1 MDIDKKLYTIE
12 KELELYEDANEPDT
26 RLEIKQNINSMIK
39 EIRQYF
45 QSNDKKVPTDTEQSL
60 KDFEEVLS
68 Y

>member
-1 MDIDKKLYTIE
+1 MDVDKKLYNIE
-12 KELELYEDANEPDT
+12 KELEMYEEANEPDS

-45 QSNDKKVPTDTEQSL
+45 QSNDEKISKDTEQSL
-60 KDFEEVLS
+60 KDFEEVLN